1 MKTCQIKYSKIT
13 LCLILLLIAGQ
24 VSAQDH
30 SDVKSMTLQEVFDLA
45 LQNSTQLK
53 IAKKGSDLARQ
64 QTAIEKNRRLP
75 SVSTELNYGYLS
87 DANIWTPSFS
97 THETRPM
104 PHHLTQFSTTASQLI
119 SSGNALN
126 NSIKKSSLE
135 EQVAEF
141 SQDKSTVDI
150 KFQVAANYLDIY
162 RLTNL
167 KKVYQSNLKLAEN
180 RLRNVLSMQ
189 KQGMVTQNDVL
200 RTELSI
206 SDLKLKIRTTD
217 NSIDIVNQQMNTIIG
232 LPDSSRLAPDSTFLA
247 NYVHN
252 NTFENFRSQAYQ
264 INPELKIA
272 STENKI
278 AETNIKLLQSE
289 KLPVIALF
297 AANNFQ
303 RPFLNSLPAIDVY
316 YNVWQAGI
324 GIRYNISSLYQ
335 SPKKITAGKIALQQS
350 QQKEILQK
358 QNIDVAISTYYTRY
372 IEAQEDLQTY
382 KSDLK
387 SAQENYRIVEK
398 KYFNQLALLT
408 DMIDA
413 ANIKL
418 EAETKVTDASINVVF
433 TYCQLLN
440 SIGNL

>member
-1 MKTCQIKYSKIT
+1 MKTYQIIYRTLT
-13 LCLILLLIAGQ
+13 LCWITLLIAGP
-24 VSAQDH
+24 VFAQDH
-30 SDVKSMTLQEVFDLA
+30 PETKTMTLQDVFDLA

-64 QTAIEKNRRLP
+64 QTLIEKNKRLP
-75 SVSTELNYGYLS
+75 LVSTELNYGYLS
-87 DANIWTPSFS
+87 DANIWNPSFS
-97 THETRPM
+97 IHETRPM

-119 SSGNALN
+119 SSGNAVN
-126 NSIKKSSLE
+126 NTIKKSTLE
-135 EQVAEF
+135 EEVALL
-141 SQDKSTVDI
+141 SQDKSTTDI

-162 RLTNL
+162 RLINL
-167 KKVYQSNLKLAEN
+167 RRVYQSNLKLAEN
-180 RLRNVLSMQ
+180 RLRNILAMQ

-206 SDLKLKIRTTD
+206 SDLKLSIRTTD
-217 NSIDIVNQQMNTIIG
+217 NNINIVNRQMNTVIG
-232 LPDSSRLAPDSTFLA
+232 LPDSARLVPDSVFLA

-252 NTFENFRSQAYQ
+252 NPYETFRDQAYQ
-264 INPELKIA
+264 SNPELKIA
-272 STENKI
+272 ATENRI
-278 AETNIKLLQSE
+278 AETNIKLLKSE
-289 KLPVIALF
+289 KLPVVALF

-324 GIRYNISSLYQ
+324 GIRYNISSIYQ
-335 SPKKITAGKIALQQS
+335 SPRKITAGKIALQQS
-350 QQKEILQK
+350 QQKEILQR
-358 QNIDVAISTYYTRY
+358 QNLDVAISTYYTKY

-418 EAETKVTDASINVVF
+418 EAETKVTDAAINVVF